1 MVQFTKGQHH
11 LITIYPQLGVSDVRI
26 FGCGHGTRSYGRG
39 GVISNSKDKFLEVI
53 IVIFNI
59 QVFFQRPVDELGEE
73 DLVAAAVLVDQVELR
88 VDVRDGTNPLYAKVF
103 VDLKVSRSITYDQI
117 KPPTVSSL
125 LRTLS
130 LVNSSLETF

>member
-1 MVQFTKGQHH
+1 MGMMT
-11 LITIYPQLGVSDVRI
+11 L
-26 FGCGHGTRSYGRG
+26 SYGRG
-39 GVISNSKDKFLEVI
+39 GLISNSKDKFLEVI
-53 IVIFNI
+53 IIIFNI
-59 QVFFQRPVDELGEE
+59 QVFFQRPVDELCEE

-103 VDLKVSRSITYDQI
+103 VDLKVSRSITYDETFQI